1 MKIRP
6 EVVGLLKTATA
17 VFVVYFVVYSVFVIA
32 FLSVYT
38 DYSQESQE
46 SLIIDQRRVV
56 RLNSSLKKGSV
67 VGKKQRYFT
76 DFESTLS
83 QLAPNF
89 GSLKQDC
96 YFDLD
101 HCFDLYKCVN
111 YDSDPAKGSGDIEH
125 ISRLK
130 VHIYEP
136 GGSSL
141 AAQGSFSAEFI
152 EFIQAVANSR
162 YYEPD
167 PSKACLFVPLVDFL
181 NENQLDPAKVDSY
194 LKR

>member
-38 DYSQESQE
+38 DYSQES
-46 SLIIDQRRVV
+46 LVIDQRRVV

-101 HCFDLYKCVN
+101 HCFDLYKCVF
-111 YDSDPAKGSGDIEH
+111 SD
-125 ISRLK
+125 
-130 VHIYEP
+130 IY
-136 GGSSL
+136 ST
-141 AAQGSFSAEFI
+141 
-152 EFIQAVANSR
+152 V
-162 YYEPD
+162 
-167 PSKACLFVPLVDFL
+167 
-181 NENQLDPAKVDSY
+181 
-194 LKR
+194 